1 MGTVLSVSELRKIYE
16 VRRSPF
22 SVRKELVR
30 AVDGVSFEVAQGE
43 TLGLVGESGC
53 GKSTVARCVT
63 LLEKPEG
70 GSILFLGHDWVGMPE
85 EKRKALRKE
94 MQIIFQDPYS
104 SLNPRKRIMDTVA
117 EPLITH
123 HMVEKGA
130 VAEKVLDVLEE
141 RRAG

>member
-16 VRRSPF
+16 VRRGPF

-70 GSILFLGHDWVGMPE
+70 G
-85 EKRKALRKE
+85 
-94 MQIIFQDPYS
+94 
-104 SLNPRKRIMDTVA
+104 T
-117 EPLITH
+117 
-123 HMVEKGA
+123 
-130 VAEKVLDVLEE
+130 
-141 RRAG
+141 